1 MDMQRLLKAQV
12 VVAVLAGL
20 AIGLFLLIYALM
32 GDSTP
37 AVMRLFT
44 ALLVPPL
51 ILVLVGGGYF
61 LFFRKDKTPI

>member
-1 MDMQRLLKAQV
+1 MDMQRLLKAQLV
-12 VVAVLAGL
+12 VVVMASL
-20 AIGLFLLIYALM
+20 AIGLFLLIYTLM

-37 AVMRLFT
+37 AATRLFT

-51 ILVLVGGGYF
+51 ILVLLGGGYF